1 MCEVNEDGMA
11 KEDATLLSNYLNN
24 NNAKIRDNAL
34 KNSNVNK
41 A

>member
-11 KEDATLLSNYLNN
+11 EEDTTLLSNYLNN
-24 NNAKIRDNAL
+24 NAKIRDDVL

>member
-24 NNAKIRDNAL
+24 NAKIRDNAL